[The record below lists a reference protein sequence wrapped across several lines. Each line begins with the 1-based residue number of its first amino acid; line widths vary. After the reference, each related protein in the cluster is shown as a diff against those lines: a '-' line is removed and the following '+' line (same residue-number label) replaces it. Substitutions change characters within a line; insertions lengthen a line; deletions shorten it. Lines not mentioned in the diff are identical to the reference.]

1 MKENLEI
8 VLKNIEKT
16 CMKCNRNASEVKLIA
31 VSKTKPIEMIKEV
44 NSLGISNFGENWV
57 QELDDKRKEL
67 DSVKWHFI
75 GHLQT
80 NKVRKLLSGNVEM
93 IHSVD
98 SIKLAREI
106 DKEAKKVNKIVN
118 ILIEV
123 NVSRE
128 ESKTGILENELY
140 DLVECV
146 KELNNIK
153 LCGLMTVAPHVTD
166 SEDTRKYFKRLSE
179 LKEEINGKYN
189 LDLKELSM
197 GMSND
202 YMVAIEEGA
211 TMVRVGTSIF
221 GSR

>member
-1 MKENLEI
+1 MKDNLEI
-8 VLKNIEKT
+8 VLKNIEDA
-16 CMKCNRNASEVKLIA
+16 CRRSGRDINSVKLIA

-44 NSLGISNFGENWV
+44 NSLGIDNFGENRV
-57 QELDDKRKEL
+57 QELDEKRKIL
-67 DSVKWHFI
+67 DSVKWHLI

-98 SIKLAREI
+98 SIKLAKEI
-106 DKEAKKVNKIVN
+106 NKEAKKLGKVIN

-123 NVSRE
+123 NVACE
-128 ESKTGILENELY
+128 ESKTGILEEELY
-140 DLVECV
+140 ELVECV
-146 KELNNIK
+146 MKLDNIN

-166 SEDTRKYFKRLSE
+166 SEDIRKYFRRLCE
-179 LKEEINGKYN
+179 LKEDINNKYE

-202 YMVAIEEGA
+202 YMVAIEEGS